1 MQFVYRIACSVGVM
15 SS

>member
-1 MQFVYRIACSVGVM
+1 MQFIYGIACSVGVM